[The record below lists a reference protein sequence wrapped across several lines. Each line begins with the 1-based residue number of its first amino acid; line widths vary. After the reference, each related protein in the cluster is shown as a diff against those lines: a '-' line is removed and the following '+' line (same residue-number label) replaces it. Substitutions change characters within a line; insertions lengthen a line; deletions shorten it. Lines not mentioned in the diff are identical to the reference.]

1 MLFEEVGPLAG
12 YQGSVS
18 LKRVVD
24 NLSGGIFLL
33 KFHRFSIE
41 VNTHDQRLASM
52 PVECDFRDIISLD
65 ILFCEQFE
73 SILGHLRLK
82 SIVDIRFIKII
93 AVLTVQIA
101 QRSCRLYH
109 QIESQRS
116 TGVLHRLLQ
125 RDCIFKRMS
134 HINIH
139 TSAAKIMRK
148 TLYL

>member
-1 MLFEEVGPLAG
+1 MLFEELGPLAG

-41 VNTHDQRLASM
+41 VQTHDQRLASM

-65 ILFCEQFE
+65 ILLCQQFE
-73 SILGHLRLK
+73 SLLCHLWLY
-82 SIVDIRFIKII
+82 SVINIRFIKII

-101 QRSCRLYH
+101 QRACRLDH

-116 TGVLHRLLQ
+116 SGVLHCLL
-125 RDCIFKRMS
+125 
-134 HINIH
+134 
-139 TSAAKIMRK
+139 
-148 TLYL
+148 